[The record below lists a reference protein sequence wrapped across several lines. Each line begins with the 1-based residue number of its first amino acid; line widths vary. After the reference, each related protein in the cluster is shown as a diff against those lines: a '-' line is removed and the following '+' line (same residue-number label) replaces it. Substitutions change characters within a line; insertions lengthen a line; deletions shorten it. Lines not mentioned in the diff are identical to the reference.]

1 MKKIAYGISNFKT
14 IIEDGYYY
22 VDKTKYI
29 EMLENLN
36 ERYLIFLRPRR
47 FGKSLFISLLEYYYD
62 INYKE
67 NKLFD
72 EFYIG
77 NNPTKLKNS
86 YYILKFNFSGINT
99 KIEKETLEGFRTKVI
114 NGIKEFL
121 IKNKFK
127 MKIDEEKTATEIMS
141 TFLTEVRAL
150 IDGKIYILIDEY
162 DHFANELLGFN
173 YNFYQNSVSS
183 NGFVRK
189 FYEVIKDG
197 TGTGIVDRLF
207 ITGVSPITLDSMT
220 SGFNIGSDIT
230 LDSDF
235 NEMMGFT
242 EEEVKKLANAT
253 IENYDID
260 ANIDRLRDYYNGY
273 KFNKKCKNRVYN
285 SDMVL
290 YYMSYYQKNKE
301 EPENIIDNNILSDYR
316 KIGKLFEI
324 GGRNNERIKILK
336 EIVMGIEQEV
346 VISSRFNLEIEF
358 NLDDFKSLLFYMGLM
373 TIKRVDEFGAVYIGV
388 PNYVIRELYFEY
400 FNKIIEEEAD
410 FKIDDSKIREAILE
424 IARDGKIDKLIK
436 LTENIL
442 HKLSNRDFIKFDEKY
457 VKVIMLMYLYKSN
470 LYFTKSE
477 YEVEDGYIDIV
488 LKKGTIGQPRYYG
501 MFELKYIS
509 KKDYTEDLLKKK
521 LEEAKEQLMKYKESE
536 ELRSMNNMKKWAL
549 VFVGSECKG
558 MECISDN
565 MKKDIM

>member
-1 MKKIAYGISNFKT
+1 MKKIAYGISNFRK
-14 IIEDGYYY
+14 IIEDGYYF

-36 ERYLIFLRPRR
+36 EPYLIFLRPRR
-47 FGKSLFISLLEYYYD
+47 FGKSLFISILEYYYD

-86 YYILKFNFSGINT
+86 YYILRFNFSGIDTTTENGTRSGFKNNT
-99 KIEKETLEGFRTKVI
+99 IVGIENFI
-114 NGIKEFL
+114 NKYKLDVNIEY
-121 IKNKFK
+121 
-127 MKIDEEKTATEIMS
+127 EEKSSADILNLLFAKIS
-141 TFLTEVRAL
+141 SKL
-150 IDGKIYILIDEY
+150 DGKIYILIDEY

-173 YNFYQNSVSS
+173 YNLYQNSISS

-230 LDSDF
+230 LDLDF

-260 ANIDRLRDYYNGY
+260 ANIGKLRTLYDGY
-273 KFNKKCKNRVYN
+273 KFDIEVKKRVYN

-290 YYMSYYQKNKE
+290 YYMSYYQKKGKE
-301 EPENIIDNNILSDYR
+301 PKNIIDNNILSDYR

-324 GGRNNERIKILK
+324 GGRNNERIGILK

-358 NLDDFKSLLFYMGLM
+358 DLDDFKSLLFYMGLM
-373 TIKRVDEFGAVYIGV
+373 TIKRVDEIGRVYIEA
-388 PNYVIRELYFEY
+388 PNYVIKELYFEY
-400 FNKIIEEEAD
+400 FNKIIEEEAE
-410 FKIDDSKIREAILE
+410 FKIEDSKIRDAISE
-424 IARDGKIDKLIK
+424 IALEGKPDKLIK
-436 LTENIL
+436 LTEDTL

-477 YEVEDGYIDIV
+477 YEIEDGYIDIV

-509 KKDYTEDLLKKK
+509 KKDYTEELLKKK
-521 LEEAKEQLMKYKESE
+521 LDEAKKQLMRYKESE
-536 ELRSMNNMKKWAL
+536 ELKNMENMKKWAL
-549 VFVGSECKG
+549 VFVGDECKG
-558 MECISDN
+558 IECIIDN
-565 MKKDIM
+565 EIR

>member
-47 FGKSLFISLLEYYYD
+47 FGKSLFISILEYYYD

-86 YYILKFNFSGINT
+86 YYILRFNFSGIDTTTENGTRSGFKNNT
-99 KIEKETLEGFRTKVI
+99 IVGIENFI
-114 NGIKEFL
+114 NKYKLDVNIEY
-121 IKNKFK
+121 
-127 MKIDEEKTATEIMS
+127 EEKSSADILNLLFAKIS
-141 TFLTEVRAL
+141 SKL
-150 IDGKIYILIDEY
+150 DGKIYILIDEY

-173 YNFYQNSVSS
+173 YNLYQNSISS

-230 LDSDF
+230 LDLDF

-260 ANIDRLRDYYNGY
+260 ANIGKLRTLYDGY
-273 KFNKKCKNRVYN
+273 KFDIEVKKRVYN

-290 YYMSYYQKNKE
+290 YYMSYYQKKGKE
-301 EPENIIDNNILSDYR
+301 PKNIIDNNILSDYR

-324 GGRNNERIKILK
+324 GGRNNERIGILK

-358 NLDDFKSLLFYMGLM
+358 DLDDFKSLLFYMGLM
-373 TIKRVDEFGAVYIGV
+373 TIKRVDEIGRVYIEA
-388 PNYVIRELYFEY
+388 PNYVIKELYFEY
-400 FNKIIEEEAD
+400 FNKIIEEEAE
-410 FKIDDSKIREAILE
+410 FKIEDSKIRDAISE
-424 IARDGKIDKLIK
+424 IALEGKPDKLIK
-436 LTENIL
+436 LTEDTL

-477 YEVEDGYIDIV
+477 YEIEDGYIDIV

-509 KKDYTEDLLKKK
+509 KKDYTEELLKKK
-521 LEEAKEQLMKYKESE
+521 LDEAKKQLMRYKESE
-536 ELRSMNNMKKWAL
+536 ELKNMENMKKWAL
-549 VFVGSECKG
+549 VFVGDECKG
-558 MECISDN
+558 IECIIDN
-565 MKKDIM
+565 EIR